1 MARTIIVLAVL
12 LFVEGCAFPPE
23 FIPTT
28 MRGAEC
34 KSECA
39 IRHQSCIANPYRQPY
54 ICKNIYVS
62 CIEACIDIDKLSKQ
76 KK

>member
-34 KSECA
+34 KSARVNVQWGMSHAEQTLTGN
-39 IRHQSCIANPYRQPY
+39 H
-54 ICKNIYVS
+54 IY
-62 CIEACIDIDKLSKQ
+62 EKYLY
-76 KK
+76 